1 MTEDKFTAIENSLDK
16 KIEWP
21 LKVKAIDIQNIKN
34 IDYINTTFSDW
45 VVVGGKNANWKTS
58 FIDSI
63 FLALKGT
70 MLYWTGTE
78 PAKIIKHWEDK
89 ALISL
94 ILRGEEREIIINIFN
109 ILYINCFYF

>member
-1 MTEDKFTAIENSLDK
+1 MTNFKDIPEEKFTAMGRSIENSLGK

-45 VVVGGKNANWKTS
+45 VVVGGKNAQGKTS

-63 FLALKGT
+63 FLAWKELC
-70 MLYWTGTE
+70 
-78 PAKIIKHWEDK
+78 
-89 ALISL
+89 
-94 ILRGEEREIIINIFN
+94 
-109 ILYINCFYF
+109 YIELVQNQQK